1 MAIDYLDLL
10 KDEGVK
16 SVLIISHLPLVGE
29 IVAELYGKRNPIPF
43 YPATIAQLLW
53 DGNKSEIL
61 MHQASREI
69 HKID

>member
-1 MAIDYLDLL
+1 ML
-10 KDEGVK
+10 KHDGIK
-16 SVLIISHLPLVGE
+16 SVLLISHLPLVGE

-61 MHQASREI
+61 IYQASREI